1 MSPRSGPAHTGVSKD
16 AAIRRETVFTNSG
29 KSSTPFGWQDSSL
42 MNAST
47 SWQRK
52 IVVERRQELHC
63 TKSVSVGSEAACAL
77 LHPDQVINI

>member
-1 MSPRSGPAHTGVSKD
+1 
-16 AAIRRETVFTNSG
+16 
-29 KSSTPFGWQDSSL
+29 L
-42 MNAST
+42 
-47 SWQRK
+47 QRK